1 MNTENIKNKFSLLA
15 IISGFLI
22 LFPGMNCLQAQT
34 VQKERKAESL
44 VAFTDRNMY
53 ISGEKVRFAVYDYS
67 KDTLGNVS
75 TVVYGEIITPDGA
88 QVAGGKYEFKNR
100 KSAGCLTIPRD
111 QISGNYYLRVYT
123 KYLRNFG
130 PDHFYYVPITIVNPL
145 SSNVME
151 SGDTTGVHTAV
162 ENGFTDHI
170 TIATGQKAY
179 SPHQQIDMNIGTQSM
194 DTQNVLGLSLSIVP
208 QQASPAVG
216 FTPNSGD
223 ADFSHFTYYP
233 ESRGPAISGIVKDSI
248 TGKPIPAVTVNLSII
263 GKGRDF
269 MAAQT
274 DKNGHFNLSLP
285 FLDGSRDLFISSG
298 STSDR
303 HPQIW
308 VDNDFSTAN
317 YSLPTHPFNMSES
330 QKEEA
335 LKMARNQQVSSLF
348 VHDTVPCHI
357 LLKQNDTSAFYGT
370 PSYVLNLS
378 DYIQLPTIEE
388 YCNEL
393 PTQLKV
399 RKKDGKKYFKILGP
413 QPGME
418 YFKPLVLVDMVA
430 IDNPELILHAAPSE
444 FSRIDVVNKIYVK
457 GDFTYGGVVN
467 FISKRN
473 DFAGIDLPNSGLF
486 IHYLFLSDTCHCQ
499 PITPPDNK
507 PDARNTVYWNP
518 NVKLDKQVTKI
529 AVKAPDTPGTY
540 TIIVQGVTKD
550 GKTIIQKTNI
560 TVNK

>member
-1 MNTENIKNKFSLLA
+1 MNTTSLKSKFPFLA
-15 IISGFLI
+15 VVAGFILI
-22 LFPGMNCLQAQT
+22 FQGFSPLFAQT
-34 VQKERKAESL
+34 VPKERRAEKL
-44 VAFTDRNMY
+44 IAFTDRSMY

-67 KDTLGNVS
+67 QDTLGKLSTIVYSEIVS
-75 TVVYGEIITPDGA
+75 PNGT
-88 QVAGGKYEFKNR
+88 QVAGGKYELKDR
-100 KSAGCLTIPRD
+100 TSSGCLIIPRD

-151 SGDTTGVHTAV
+151 SGDTTGIHNRVRKV
-162 ENGFTDHI
+162 VSDGI
-170 TIATGQKAY
+170 TIDANQKIY
-179 SPHQQIDMNIGTQSM
+179 KPHQQIQFNIGTNAADIS
-194 DTQNVLGLSLSIVP
+194 NILGLSLSVIP
-208 QQASPAVG
+208 QSVSPQVG
-216 FTPNSGD
+216 FTPNSGN
-223 ADFSHFTYYP
+223 AHFNQLTYYP

-248 TGKPIPAVTVNLSII
+248 TGKPIAGARINLSII

-274 DKNGHFNLSLP
+274 DQNGHFNMSLP
-285 FLDGSRDLFISSG
+285 FLDGSRDVFISSG
-298 STSDR
+298 VTRDH
-303 HPQIW
+303 HPQVWI
-308 VDNDFSTAN
+308 DNDFSSKDYT
-317 YSLPTHPFNMSES
+317 LPTRPFDLNKS
-330 QKEEA
+330 QQEEA
-335 LKMARNQQVSSLF
+335 LKMARNKQISSLY
-348 VHDTVPCHI
+348 VHDTIPCTK

-430 IDNPELILHAAPSE
+430 IDDPELILKTAPSE
-444 FSRIDVVNKIYVK
+444 FARIDVINRIYVK
-457 GDFTYGGVVN
+457 GDFSFGGVVN
-467 FISKRN
+467 FVSKRN

-486 IHYLFLSDTCHCQ
+486 LHYLFTSDTCHCH
-499 PITPPDNK
+499 PVTPSLGK
-507 PDARNTVYWNP
+507 PDARNTLFWNP
-518 NVKLDKQVTKI
+518 HMNLKKGGTTLSCI
-529 AVKAPDTPGTY
+529 APDTPGTY
-540 TIIVQGVTKD
+540 TIIVQGVTED
-550 GKTIIQKTNI
+550 GKPIVKKIQI
-560 TVNK
+560 TVRN